1 MPKALRIRRPSR
13 VCDTQP
19 LQVHSEVIGVW
30 HDLGLDYLTRKFT
43 SFRETKTVA
52 EKVQPQASWPASQ
65 NLTPELDL
73 KPFAQEETFKA
84 KAYKALKRAIIEMD
98 IYSSPE
104 QVWIDERHL
113 SEKLGVSRTPVREAI
128 LMLEQQGFVKS
139 VPRRGIMVVKKTKR
153 EVIEMI
159 QVWAAL
165 EGMAARLI
173 TQRASDEEIGRLRLL
188 FKEFDAS
195 HKPEDFLCEYSTAN
209 IRFHQ
214 TIIELTGSPLL
225 AEMTENLVLHVRGI
239 RQITIGRDHRAARSI
254 EDHLSII
261 EALEKRETEL
271 AEKLARDH
279 TLGLAAYVAEHSEGI
294 F

>member
-1 MPKALRIRRPSR
+1 M
-13 VCDTQP
+13 
-19 LQVHSEVIGVW
+19 
-30 HDLGLDYLTRKFT
+30 
-43 SFRETKTVA
+43 A
-52 EKVQPQASWPASQ
+52 EKAKARTGRPISQ
-65 NLTPELDL
+65 TSTPDLAL

-84 KAYKALKRAIIEMD
+84 KAYKALKSAIIEMD

-104 QVWIDERHL
+104 QAWIDERHL

-139 VPRRGIMVVKKTKR
+139 VPRRGIMVVKKTKH

-165 EGMAARLI
+165 ESMAARLI

-195 HKPEDFLCEYSTAN
+195 HKPEDYLSEYSTAN

-254 EDHLSII
+254 VDHLGII
-261 EALEKRETEL
+261 EALERRETEL